1 MAKKDPTDLTVEKK
15 LETLFQLQTTLS
27 QIDEKRALRGELPLE
42 VQDLED
48 EIAGLATRV
57 EKIEAEIAEFRAAI
71 TQKKGDIADAEN
83 IVARYKEQL
92 NDARNNR
99 EYDMLSKEI
108 VFQELEIELCNKKIK
123 EALAKIEEREATLQ
137 QAQKLME
144 ERKQVLVEKQGEL
157 EAIMQETREEEDK
170 LKEKSKALEEKIEAV
185 PCASREKGT
194 RSPSVANC
202 TSPETPSRKERE
214 SGGVSA
220 PASATSARPLRRSS
234 IAARMDAMPDS
245 APPSSVVAPPENEH
259 SRAMPLAI
267 RLPDPERKL
276 AGSGAGSE
284 PTSSAR
290 TD

>member
-108 VFQELEIELCNKKIK
+108 VFQ
-123 EALAKIEEREATLQ
+123 
-137 QAQKLME
+137 
-144 ERKQVLVEKQGEL
+144 
-157 EAIMQETREEEDK
+157 
-170 LKEKSKALEEKIEAV
+170 
-185 PCASREKGT
+185 
-194 RSPSVANC
+194 
-202 TSPETPSRKERE
+202 
-214 SGGVSA
+214 
-220 PASATSARPLRRSS
+220 
-234 IAARMDAMPDS
+234 
-245 APPSSVVAPPENEH
+245 
-259 SRAMPLAI
+259 
-267 RLPDPERKL
+267 
-276 AGSGAGSE
+276 
-284 PTSSAR
+284 
-290 TD
+290 